1 MIAALTITP
10 VAFDYSAIDANLAFN
25 LRRQANRIRTR
36 IGTATQDLIDIG
48 RDLLAAKKHLIGRG
62 DFIKWVEAEVGIARR
77 TAQAYM
83 AIAKLADDK
92 GAAIALL
99 PPTTVHRLASK
110 SAPPEVVSEV
120 VAKAQSGDVLPD
132 RMVSEMIL
140 GAKFQRKK
148 TARHEGNGLPQSK
161 QSKIESEAK
170 EQARPK
176 GEQARPNREKKT
188 SEAVEA
194 LLKALGYDG
203 VVLVVKMFSE
213 QESPFDLISALRR
226 QSHPASAGRCTERP
240 RVETEAVAT
249 AQIPAP
255 PEVKADAGVSLVA
268 HNELDEQEI
277 ERRRNL
283 VRTLFNDFWSG
294 AYEKPAAFVERLD
307 QAKDYV
313 NERLAEAGEFW
324 QLDTKTRAML
334 GLPSRANSPNNGKNR
349 AVLG

>member
-10 VAFDYSAIDANLAFN
+10 VAFDYSAIDADLAFN

-36 IGTATQDLIDIG
+36 IGKATQDLIDIG

-62 DFIKWVEAEVGIARR
+62 DFIKWVDAEVGIARR

-99 PPTTVHRLASK
+99 PPTTVRRLASK
-110 SAPPEVVSEV
+110 SAPPEVVSEI

-140 GAKFQRKK
+140 EAKFERKK

-161 QSKIESEAK
+161 QSIESEAK

-176 GEQARPNREKKT
+176 AEQAHPNREKKT

-194 LLKALGYDG
+194 LLIALGYDG
-203 VVLVVKMFSE
+203 VGLVVKMFSE
-213 QESPFDLISALRR
+213 QESPWDLISALRR
-226 QSHPASAGRCTERP
+226 QRHPHRLEGVP
-240 RVETEAVAT
+240 RG
-249 AQIPAP
+249 PGWKRKLSP
-255 PEVKADAGVSLVA
+255 LLKFPLLRKSK
-268 HNELDEQEI
+268 
-277 ERRRNL
+277 R
-283 VRTLFNDFWSG
+283 
-294 AYEKPAAFVERLD
+294 
-307 QAKDYV
+307 
-313 NERLAEAGEFW
+313 
-324 QLDTKTRAML
+324 ML
-334 GLPSRANSPNNGKNR
+334 GAAPSPA
-349 AVLG
+349 